1 MEFRRR
7 IAEAN
12 VRFQRRNG
20 LRRKTEKVIGKDP
33 GSNPGAI
40 TRVLGCH
47 FLGGEISE
55 LGLWIRE
62 FSLNDRNSE
71 RIRDA
76 GEEKWMC
83 IGRK

>member
-40 TRVLGCH
+40 TRILGCH
-47 FLGGEISE
+47 FWGGN
-55 LGLWIRE
+55 
-62 FSLNDRNSE
+62 F
-71 RIRDA
+71 RIRALDSRIFT
-76 GEEKWMC
+76 E
-83 IGRK
+83 

>member
-47 FLGGEISE
+47 FLGGK
-55 LGLWIRE
+55 
-62 FSLNDRNSE
+62 FQN
-71 RIRDA
+71 
-76 GEEKWMC
+76 
-83 IGRK
+83 